1 MSTAVVRPPLTDSD
15 DFAALEQRVLR
26 AVELIRQEREARA
39 AAEAD
44 AADLRKQLQFHAESA
59 ETRAGELEAE
69 LVVLRQ
75 ERETVRTRV
84 EKLLRQLDALA

>member
-1 MSTAVVRPPLTDSD
+1 MSTAVAHPPVTGTD

-26 AVELIRQEREARA
+26 TVELVLQEREARA
-39 AAEAD
+39 AAEAE
-44 AADLRKQLQFHAESA
+44 AADLRRQLQIHAESS
-59 ETRAGELEAE
+59 ETRNVELESE
-69 LVVLRQ
+69 LVHLRQ